1 MKRTPS
7 YAIPPGVFRLA
18 VITLG
23 LICISLHISSA
34 EAAGTFRNVD
44 PSEAES
50 VGADPAP
57 VKPMIVAG
65 QNHVAVVK
73 SDGTVW
79 TWGGNRSGQL
89 GNSSTTNQLTP
100 VQVKGMTGVTAL
112 AAGSNHTVALKSDG
126 TVWSWGANVYGIL
139 GSGTST
145 ESSMPVQAKGLDG
158 VTAITAGFNHT
169 VALKSDG
176 TVWYWGRVWTGE
188 FDEYF
193 MAYKSVPVQIDGLTD
208 VVSIGASGLA
218 GWALKSDGTVWGW
231 QPIDLEAITQRGGV
245 TAVVA
250 LAGGFR
256 HFIAL
261 TRDGTVWTW
270 GENARGQCGDG
281 DTKYRDTPFQ
291 VKGLTG
297 VTAVD
302 ADSNMPEDN
311 PTGRGHSM
319 ALKRDGTVW
328 TWGDNQYGQLGN
340 GASMNQLTPVQVV
353 GIEGIVAIAAGG
365 SCSAALGKDGRIWC
379 WGSNKY
385 GQLCNGTTKDSAN
398 PVQVKGLSE

>member
-1 MKRTPS
+1 VNDQLKKESTNMKRTPS

-65 QNHVAVVK
+65 QNHVAVLK

-89 GNSSTTNQLTP
+89 GNGSTTNQLTP

-112 AAGSNHTVALKSDG
+112 AAGS
-126 TVWSWGANVYGIL
+126 
-139 GSGTST
+139 
-145 ESSMPVQAKGLDG
+145 
-158 VTAITAGFNHT
+158 NHT

-193 MAYKSVPVQIDGLTD
+193 MAYKSVPVQIDGLN
-208 VVSIGASGLA
+208 VRN
-218 GWALKSDGTVWGW
+218 
-231 QPIDLEAITQRGGV
+231 QRAV
-245 TAVVA
+245 TPPPAWFA
-250 LAGGFR
+250 EL
-256 HFIAL
+256 
-261 TRDGTVWTW
+261 
-270 GENARGQCGDG
+270 
-281 DTKYRDTPFQ
+281 
-291 VKGLTG
+291 
-297 VTAVD
+297 
-302 ADSNMPEDN
+302 
-311 PTGRGHSM
+311 
-319 ALKRDGTVW
+319 
-328 TWGDNQYGQLGN
+328 
-340 GASMNQLTPVQVV
+340 
-353 GIEGIVAIAAGG
+353 
-365 SCSAALGKDGRIWC
+365 
-379 WGSNKY
+379 
-385 GQLCNGTTKDSAN
+385 
-398 PVQVKGLSE
+398 